1 MYQPLDSFSK
11 QWIFKRNDPK
21 IDQEDLE
28 KIHLLNEQRASQIWL
43 SYISDEQ
50 IHPDHFTD
58 RDWLKKTKSQL
69 EVAKTQW
76 EKAWDSEDESLPDDV
91 LAHFSAWGD
100 DTLVFFCCHN
110 ELIFELTWGVFK
122 RTWKAFLF
130 LDNGPVLVGKK
141 KKQAAQFH
149 SNGWVH
155 LLLRDS

>member
-1 MYQPLDSFSK
+1 LYQPLESFSK

-21 IDQEDLE
+21 VEQEDLE
-28 KIHLLNEQRASQIWL
+28 KIHILNEQRASQIWL

-58 RDWLKKTKSQL
+58 RDWLKKTNSQL
-69 EVAKTQW
+69 EAAKVQW
-76 EKAWDSEDESLPDDV
+76 EKNWDSEKNSLPDDV
-91 LAHFSAWGD
+91 LAHFSTWGE

-110 ELIFELTWGVFK
+110 ELVFELSWGVFK

-149 SNGWVH
+149 SNGWVN
-155 LLLRDS
+155 LLLRES

>member
-1 MYQPLDSFSK
+1 MYQPLERFSK

-21 IDQEDLE
+21 VEQEDLE
-28 KIHLLNEQRASQIWL
+28 RIHLLSEQRASQIWL

-58 RDWLKKTKSQL
+58 RDWLKKTNSQL
-69 EVAKTQW
+69 EITKVQW
-76 EKAWDSEDESLPDDV
+76 ERTWDSDKEALPEDV
-91 LAHFSAWGD
+91 LAHFSTWGE

-110 ELIFELTWGVFK
+110 ELVFELPWGVFK
-122 RTWKAFLF
+122 RAWKAFLF

-149 SNGWVH
+149 SNGWVN
-155 LLLRDS
+155 LLLRES

>member
-1 MYQPLDSFSK
+1 MYQPLESFSK

-21 IDQEDLE
+21 IEQKDLE
-28 KIHLLNEQRASQIWL
+28 NIHLLSEQRASQIWL

-58 RDWLKKTKSQL
+58 RDWLKKTTSQL
-69 EVAKTQW
+69 EVPKTQW
-76 EKAWDSEDESLPDDV
+76 EKTWDSENESLPEDV
-91 LAHFSAWGD
+91 LVHFSAWGE
-100 DTLVFFCCHN
+100 DTMVFFCCHN
-110 ELIFELTWGVFK
+110 ELVFELTWGVFK

-149 SNGWVH
+149 SNGWVN
-155 LLLRDS
+155 LLLRES